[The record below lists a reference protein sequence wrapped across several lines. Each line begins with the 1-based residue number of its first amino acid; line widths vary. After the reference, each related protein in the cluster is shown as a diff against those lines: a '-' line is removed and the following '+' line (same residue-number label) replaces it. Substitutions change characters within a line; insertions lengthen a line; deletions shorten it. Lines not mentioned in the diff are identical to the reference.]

1 MYLSIYPFSLFSFLS
16 PDAFLLF
23 LCFLQVGFVQMLL
36 GILLKAMNALYFS
49 QLVDFFFEALPQL
62 FLFISLIGYM
72 TFLILYK
79 WITPVDEFH
88 PKPSLINVLI
98 DMNMGTGGG
107 GGGSE
112 SSPVDSSLIMFD
124 GQAEVQQARKDW
136 FSFFLTPSV
145 FLSCGV

>member
-1 MYLSIYPFSLFSFLS
+1 
-16 PDAFLLF
+16 
-23 LCFLQVGFVQMLL
+23 MLL
-36 GILLKAMNALYFS
+36 GILLKAMNALYFH

-98 DMNMGTGGG
+98 DMNMSTGGG
-107 GGGSE
+107 GKGGE
-112 SSPVDSSLIMFD
+112 DTTDSSLIMFD
-124 GQAEVQQARKDW
+124 GQAEVQQVKKDLLSYL
-136 FSFFLTPSV
+136 FLSYLFLSFFPIPFFLPLSFFLIS
-145 FLSCGV
+145 FLSLSFLSLSFFAVYRHWR